1 MPVCMEET
9 LPDHLLPITTKKRSP
24 YWKNSAAFLAFVKG
38 RKLYK
43 KKEIPLIF
51 TGV

>member
-1 MPVCMEET
+1 MCGT
-9 LPDHLLPITTKKRSP
+9 NITGPFTAITPAR
-24 YWKNSAAFLAFVKG
+24 NEAHARINHAAFLAFVKG

>member
-9 LPDHLLPITTKKRSP
+9 LPDHLLPITTKKEAHTAT
-24 YWKNSAAFLAFVKG
+24 NSAALLAFVKG

>member
-1 MPVCMEET
+1 MEET
-9 LPDHLLPITTKKRSP
+9 LADHLLPITPPRKEAHTG
-24 YWKNSAAFLAFVKG
+24 KNSAAFLAFVKG
-38 RKLYK
+38 RKLSK